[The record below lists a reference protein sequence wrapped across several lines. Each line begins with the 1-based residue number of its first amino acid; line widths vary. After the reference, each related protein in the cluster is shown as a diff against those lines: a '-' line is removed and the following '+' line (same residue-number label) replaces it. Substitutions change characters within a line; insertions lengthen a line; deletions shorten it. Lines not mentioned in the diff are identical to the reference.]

1 LSDPRK
7 LDPKELKTM
16 EQYNNSLEW
25 FMSKYDEIK
34 DTYRGKFV
42 GVYNGSVLDSDE
54 DLNKLKR
61 KIEEKVNDKDSVF
74 KKYVSERD
82 DLLIV

>member
-1 LSDPRK
+1 
-7 LDPKELKTM
+7 M
-16 EQYNNSLEW
+16 EQYNSGLEW

-34 DTYRGKFV
+34 ENYRGKFV
-42 GVYNGSVLDSDE
+42 GVYNGSIIDSDE
-54 DLNKLKR
+54 DLNKLKGR
-61 KIEEKVNDKDSVF
+61 IEEKVNDKDAVF